1 MTTENFEELHSNVDE
16 IVDALMKTEA
26 LKLKDRIG
34 DNVVELR
41 NYLKN
46 DDGVGRVTGK
56 ALLLNKISN
65 LCVIDFDINKSYNDE
80 LKESIRKQL
89 ISQLSDE
96 DVVVRTGSG
105 GLHVYCNTESFT
117 V

>member
-1 MTTENFEELHSNVDE
+1 M
-16 IVDALMKTEA
+16 
-26 LKLKDRIG
+26 
-34 DNVVELR
+34 VEL
-41 NYLKN
+41 
-46 DDGVGRVTGK
+46 VE
-56 ALLLNKISN
+56 LLVRLYYLNKISN

-105 GLHVYCNTESFT
+105 GFACLLQY
-117 V
+117 